1 MNIRACFFADLALT
15 FAAVIPHWLMRYFYS
30 LLLLLLTLLPF
41 DGVQARMLYGYNI
54 PENVVAAK
62 AKEQLRQDM
71 AKHPLLRAKPR
82 VDARIRTHT
91 FKDRSTDFLMIL
103 VLITFIGIFRLANP
117 SYMRNLFRA
126 FRNPTLS
133 TRQLKEQLRQDSAA
147 SLTVDLIFCISM
159 GLYLYF
165 ALNHIHNKKII
176 LEYPLIVIL
185 LGFILLF
192 VVIYVVRFLFLK
204 FTGWV
209 FNISEITDNY
219 TFNVFLINKVLG
231 LVIIP
236 FTVILAFGQGQW
248 VQASL
253 FLSFLVIAILFIN
266 RYLRSGVV
274 FGYFI
279 KFSRFHFFMYLCA
292 SELLPL
298 AVLMKLV
305 NQWLIS

>member
-1 MNIRACFFADLALT
+1 
-15 FAAVIPHWLMRYFYS
+15 MRHFYS
-30 LLLLLLTLLPF
+30 LLLLLFLSLSAST
-41 DGVQARMLYGYNI
+41 VQARMLYGYNI
-54 PENVVAAK
+54 PEEILNVK
-62 AKEQLRQDM
+62 AKQKVQLELKQ
-71 AKHPLLRAKPR
+71 HPMLLRMER
-82 VDARIRTHT
+82 VDARIKLHE
-91 FKDRSTDFLMIL
+91 FNDRSADFLMIIVL
-103 VLITFIGIFRLANP
+103 VSFIGIFRVANP
-117 SYMRNLFRA
+117 SYLRNMFRA

-147 SLTVDLIFCISM
+147 SLTMDVVFCVSM

-165 ALNHIHNKKII
+165 ALSHIHNRNFISG
-176 LEYPLIVIL
+176 YAPIVIL

-192 VVIYVVRFLFLK
+192 IIIYIVRFLFLK

-209 FNISEITDNY
+209 FQISEITDNY

-231 LVIIP
+231 IAIIP
-236 FTVILAFGQGQW
+236 FTIILAFGQGQW

-253 FLSFLVIAILFIN
+253 FLSFLVIAILFLN

-279 KFSRFHFFMYLCA
+279 KFSKFHFFMYLCA

-298 AVLMKLV
+298 AVLMKV
-305 NQWLIS
+305 IKQFFFS

>member
-1 MNIRACFFADLALT
+1 
-15 FAAVIPHWLMRYFYS
+15 MRYFFS
-30 LLLLLLTLLPF
+30 LLFLLFLGLSPA
-41 DGVQARMLYGYNI
+41 DGQARMLYGYNI
-54 PENVVAAK
+54 PESALAVKTEESVSAELK
-62 AKEQLRQDM
+62 
-71 AKHPLLRAKPR
+71 KHPLVSDTGK
-82 VDARIRTHT
+82 VYIDARLRLHE
-91 FKDRSTDFLMIL
+91 FKDRSSDFLMIIA
-103 VLITFIGIFRLANP
+103 LITFIGIFRIANP
-117 SYMRNLFRA
+117 SYLRNLFRA

-133 TRQLKEQLRQDSAA
+133 TRQLKEQLRQDSPA
-147 SLTVDLIFCISM
+147 SLTMDLIFCISL

-165 ALNHIHNKKII
+165 VLEHIHNKKII
-176 LEYPLIVIL
+176 LDYPVIVII

-192 VVIYVVRFLFLK
+192 ILIYVVRFLFLK

-219 TFNVFLINKVLG
+219 TFNVFLINKILG
-231 LVIIP
+231 IALIP

-253 FLSFLVIAILFIN
+253 FLSFLVIAILFLN

-279 KFSRFHFFMYLCA
+279 KFSKFHFFMYLCA

>member
-1 MNIRACFFADLALT
+1 MVTDFFCR
-15 FAAVIPHWLMRYFYS
+15 FSPYICSVITTGYMRYFYC
-30 LLLLLLTLLPF
+30 LLLLLCFCVPAPQA
-41 DGVQARMLYGYNI
+41 GARMLYGYNI
-54 PENVVAAK
+54 PEQALESRTIERVK
-62 AKEQLRQDM
+62 QDM
-71 AKHPLLRAKPR
+71 ARHPLLKPKER
-82 VDARIRTHT
+82 IDARIKLRP
-91 FKDRSTDFLMIL
+91 FRDRSSDFLMIL
-103 VLITFIGIFRLANP
+103 TLIAFIGIFRLANP
-117 SYMRNLFRA
+117 SYLRNLFRA

-147 SLTVDLIFCISM
+147 SLTMDLIFCVSM

-165 ALNHIHNKKII
+165 TLNHIHNKNII
-176 LEYPLIVIL
+176 LEYPVIVIL

-219 TFNVFLINKVLG
+219 TFNVFLINKILG
-231 LVIIP
+231 LALIP
-236 FTVILAFGQGQW
+236 FTIILAFGQGQW

-253 FLSFLVIAILFIN
+253 FLSFLVIAILFLN

-279 KFSRFHFFMYLCA
+279 KFSKFHFFMYLCA